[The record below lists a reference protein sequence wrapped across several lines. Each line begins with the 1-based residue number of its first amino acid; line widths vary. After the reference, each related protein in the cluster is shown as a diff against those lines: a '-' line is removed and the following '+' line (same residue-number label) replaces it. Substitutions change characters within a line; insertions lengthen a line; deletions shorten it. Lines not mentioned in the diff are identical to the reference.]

1 MPIKKETP
9 ENKKNQKAVEI
20 KEAQDFKAA
29 VKALLKG
36 SEKVKT
42 TFDGNNW
49 TLSGSVSDDFKK
61 IKEAQKEL
69 S

>member
-1 MPIKKETP
+1 MPRKKETP
-9 ENKKNQKAVEI
+9 ENNKNQKAVAT
-20 KEAQDFKAA
+20 KDAQDFKAA

-36 SEKVKT
+36 SENVKT